1 VSQNDSA
8 EDELAPGTLL
18 HLLRARRLGRA
29 YEFFSACASTNDMVR
44 SRAAAGAAEGLLVV
58 ADSQTAGR
66 GRLGRSWHSPPGQNL
81 YLSLLLRPAL
91 PASHAAP
98 LTLLAGAALA
108 DTLAKAGVLPRLRWP
123 NDLLVPMAGGFR
135 KVAGILT
142 EMATDGE
149 AIRHIVLGVGVNVNG
164 LEFPPELA
172 ERATS
177 LRIALGRSLDRAR
190 LLAGFLNAFEPIY
203 DDFLARGPGLG
214 LAQWRRYADLGRM
227 CRIDRDGARVEG
239 IATDIDDSG
248 ALLVRDDAGRV
259 HRLISGEASENTGS
273 GRLSEPTKIGQ
284 RARER

>member
-1 VSQNDSA
+1 VSQNASA
-8 EDELAPGTLL
+8 ENDLAPEAVL
-18 HLLRARRLGRA
+18 RRLGTRGLGRD
-29 YEFFSACASTNDMVR
+29 YEFLASCASTNDLVR

-91 PASHAAP
+91 PARLATP

-108 DTLAKAGVLPRLRWP
+108 QTLAEAGATPRLRWP
-123 NDLLVPMAGGFR
+123 NDLLVPVAGGLR

-142 EMATDGE
+142 EMACDSE
-149 AIRHIVLGVGVNVNG
+149 RVRHIVLGVGLNVNS
-164 LEFPPELA
+164 LEFPPDLA

-177 LRIALGRSLDRAR
+177 LRLALDRACDR
-190 LLAGFLNAFEPIY
+190 AKLLVDFLTTFESIY
-203 DDFLARGPGLG
+203 DDFLAHGPASGLQ
-214 LAQWRRYADLGRM
+214 AWRRHADLGRV

-239 IATDIDDSG
+239 IATDIDDDG

-259 HRLISGEASENTGS
+259 HRVISGEVSCFTTESTENTEG
-273 GRLSEPTKIGQ
+273 G
-284 RARER
+284 